1 MVFPILLDER
11 YKNKKIKFINYI
23 ESKGLETR
31 PIISGSFTNQPSTKL
46 YKLNKNN
53 TKFKGAE
60 KIQSLGFVIGLY
72 TQVITKR
79 ELIFIKDT
87 LFSIDKI

>member
-1 MVFPILLDER
+1 MDFFIRLIPLSIKANVLLLLLSS
-11 YKNKKIKFINYI
+11 YNHF
-23 ESKGLETR
+23 L
-31 PIISGSFTNQPSTKL
+31 
-46 YKLNKNN
+46 KLNKNN

-72 TQVITKR
+72 TQEITKK
-79 ELIFIKDT
+79 ELNFIKET